1 MILKEYILKLMNRNG
16 DNKIKDLLGTL
27 MSVLKDKDIVELLGL
42 LHKSIIV
49 YYKFYAGNKSLMNF
63 D

>member
-1 MILKEYILKLMNRNG
+1 MNKNG

-49 YYKFYAGNKSLMNF
+49 YYKFYAGNRALMNF
-63 D
+63 E